1 MQLRV
6 LHLIPGL
13 AVAAGVVGIV
23 VAPAASA
30 DCNSTGGS
38 TLCSSGGSV
47 RGSSG
52 APTSLPTFDPYPC
65 VGTPG
70 CDYYDSY
77 DPGVIFD
84 PPNWGGGGGFGGNR
98 PQPR

>member
-1 MQLRV
+1 MQTRMR
-6 LHLIPGL
+6 HLIPGL
-13 AVAAGVVGIV
+13 AAATVVAGIV
-23 VAPAASA
+23 IAPTAWA

-38 TLCSSGGSV
+38 TLCSSGGTV

-52 APTSLPTFDPYPC
+52 APAELPTFDPYPC

-77 DPGVIFD
+77 DPGLIFD
-84 PPNWGGGGGFGGNR
+84 LPNFGFGGGGGNR